1 MARPTGDLPGED
13 RAETP
18 GESRAETPDES
29 RAETLDT
36 NRAETPGES
45 RAETPGESRAETP
58 GDDPAESPDESRADT
73 PNTHPAETAEQPP
86 RRAGNRRATALIGA
100 LLALLGFALA
110 VQVRS
115 NSQTDAL
122 AGAREADLVRILDD
136 QNSRIERLQGQI
148 TDLQTARQRLSD
160 SRNNNAEARQEAQRQ
175 ADALAVL
182 TGSAPAHGPGIR
194 VRITDPQRALRAEE
208 LLDVVEELRGAG
220 AEVIQFGPVRIGTS
234 SAFTDSEAGV
244 SLDRTLLQPP
254 YDVLAIGDPKTL
266 DTALNI
272 QGGVVNTV
280 HAAGGEVSIVQEP
293 VISITV
299 TRAIPTPQFATPTG
313 K

>member
-1 MARPTGDLPGED
+1 MAAQAVPE
-13 RAETP
+13 
-18 GESRAETPDES
+18 
-29 RAETLDT
+29 
-36 NRAETPGES
+36 
-45 RAETPGESRAETP
+45 
-58 GDDPAESPDESRADT
+58 PAGAVPE
-73 PNTHPAETAEQPP
+73 PAGAVPERSEQPP
-86 RRAGNRRATALIGA
+86 RWTRNRGATVLIGA
-100 LLALLGFALA
+100 LLAILGFALA
-110 VQVRS
+110 VQFRS

-136 QNSRIERLQGQI
+136 QNSRIDRLQGQI
-148 TDLQTARQRLSD
+148 SDLQTAKQRLSD
-160 SRNNNAEARQEAQRQ
+160 SGSNDAAAREEAQRQ

-194 VRITDPQRALRAEE
+194 VSITDPQHALRAEQ

-220 AEVIQFGPVRIGTS
+220 AEVIQFGPVRVGTP
-234 SAFTDSEAGV
+234 SAFTDTGSGV
-244 SLDRTLLQPP
+244 SLDGSQLQAP

-280 HAAGGEVSIVQEP
+280 HAAGGEVRIAEQAQVSV
-293 VISITV
+293 TV
-299 TRAIPTPQFATPTG
+299 TRTIPTPKYATPTG

>member
-1 MARPTGDLPGED
+1 MASRGTGPAPDQPDED
-13 RAETP
+13 RTAPAEH
-18 GESRAETPDES
+18 A
-29 RAETLDT
+29 
-36 NRAETPGES
+36 
-45 RAETPGESRAETP
+45 
-58 GDDPAESPDESRADT
+58 GDRTEQAGDPAEHTGD
-73 PNTHPAETAEQPP
+73 HAEQAEPPP
-86 RRAGNRRATALIGA
+86 RWVRNHRATALIGT

-136 QNSRIERLQGQI
+136 QNSRLERLQGQI
-148 TDLQTARQRLSD
+148 NDLQTAKQRLSD
-160 SRNNNAEARQEAQRQ
+160 SGSDNAAARREAQRQ

-194 VRITDPQRALRAEE
+194 VNITDPLHALGAEE

-220 AEVIQFGPVRIGTS
+220 AEVIQFGPVRVGTA
-234 SAFTDSEAGV
+234 SAFTDSGSGV
-244 SLDRTLLQPP
+244 SLDRTALQAP
-254 YDVLAIGDPKTL
+254 YEVLAIGDPQTL

-280 HAAGGEVSIVQEP
+280 HAAGGEVSIAQQS
-293 VISITV
+293 VISITA
-299 TRAIPTPQFATPTG
+299 TRTISTPRYATPTG

>member
-1 MARPTGDLPGED
+1 MAAIP
-13 RAETP
+13 
-18 GESRAETPDES
+18 ESPA
-29 RAETLDT
+29 
-36 NRAETPGES
+36 GQ
-45 RAETPGESRAETP
+45 
-58 GDDPAESPDESRADT
+58 PAENGSPAAENGAQGAE
-73 PNTHPAETAEQPP
+73 NGAPA
-86 RRAGNRRATALIGA
+86 AGNDSARRPRWVRNHRATALIGA
-100 LLALLGFALA
+100 LLAMLGFALA

-148 TDLQTARQRLSD
+148 DDLQAAKQRLSE
-160 SRNNNAEARQEAQRQ
+160 SGSNNAAARQEAQRQ

-182 TGSAPAHGPGIR
+182 TGAAPAHGPGIR
-194 VRITDPQRALRAEE
+194 ISITDPQHALRAEE

-234 SAFTDSEAGV
+234 SAFTDSGSGI
-244 SLDRTLLQPP
+244 SLDATLLQEP
-254 YDVLAIGDPKTL
+254 YEVLAIGDPNTL

-280 HAAGGEVSIVQEP
+280 HAAGGEVHIAEQSSL
-293 VISITV
+293 SITA
-299 TRAIPTPQFATPTG
+299 TRTIPTPKYATPTG

>member
-1 MARPTGDLPGED
+1 MATRGAGPAPDPPDDSLPLDDSTRPD
-13 RAETP
+13 R
-18 GESRAETPDES
+18 
-29 RAETLDT
+29 
-36 NRAETPGES
+36 N
-45 RAETPGESRAETP
+45 
-58 GDDPAESPDESRADT
+58 
-73 PNTHPAETAEQPP
+73 PP
-86 RRAGNRRATALIGA
+86 RWVRNRRATALIGA

-115 NSQTDAL
+115 TSRTDAL

-148 TDLQTARQRLSD
+148 DDLQTAKQRLSD
-160 SRNNNAEARQEAQRQ
+160 SGNNNAAARQEAQRQ

-194 VRITDPQRALRAEE
+194 VDIIDPLHALRAEE

-234 SAFTDSEAGV
+234 SAFTDSGSGV
-244 SLDRTLLQPP
+244 SLDRTALQPP
-254 YDVLAIGDPKTL
+254 YAVLAIGDPKTL

-280 HAAGGEVSIVQEP
+280 HAAGGEVAIAEES
-293 VISITV
+293 VISITA
-299 TRAIPTPQFATPTG
+299 TRTIPTPKYATPTG

>member
-1 MARPTGDLPGED
+1 MATPTDPDRPAPTG
-13 RAETP
+13 
-18 GESRAETPDES
+18 PDGPASTGPDGPASTGPEQHHP
-29 RAETLDT
+29 RWVR
-36 NRAETPGES
+36 NRG
-45 RAETPGESRAETP
+45 
-58 GDDPAESPDESRADT
+58 
-73 PNTHPAETAEQPP
+73 
-86 RRAGNRRATALIGA
+86 ATALIGA
-100 LLALLGFALA
+100 LLAILGFALA

-122 AGAREADLVRILDD
+122 ASAREDDLVRILDD

-148 TDLQTARQRLSD
+148 SDLQAARQRLSD
-160 SRNNNAEARQEAQRQ
+160 SSNNNAEAREEARRQ

-194 VRITDPQRALRAEE
+194 ATITDPLRALRAEQ

-220 AEVIQFGPVRIGTS
+220 AEVIQFGPVRVGAS
-234 SAFTDSEAGV
+234 SAFTDSGAGV
-244 SLDRTLLQPP
+244 LLDRTLLQAP

-266 DTALNI
+266 NTALNI

-280 HAAGGEVSIVQEP
+280 HAAGGEVHIAEQSSIG
-293 VISITV
+293 ITA
-299 TRAIPTPQFATPTG
+299 TRTIPTPKYATPTG